1 MRVLLVVG
9 KGGVGKT
16 TVAAATAL
24 TAAAAGHRT
33 LVLSTDPA
41 HSLADALDM
50 PIGTR
55 PTAVT
60 ETLDAQQLD
69 ARERMEESWDEIRS
83 YLVRVMDWA
92 GVEGVEAEELAV
104 LPGLDEVF
112 ALSDLHDLVDEGRW
126 DTLVVDCAPT
136 AETIRLLSL
145 PEVLSW
151 YMARAFPASRRLN
164 RVVGPVVAK
173 VSSLPV
179 AGDEVFEAGHRFY
192 ERIDSVRALLADAA
206 TTTARLV
213 VNPERMVVAEARR
226 THTYLSLF
234 GYGVDAVVAN
244 RLLPDGIVDPW
255 FDRWKAVHADQLDEI
270 ERAFAPLPILKAELA
285 EEELVGVAALAAF
298 GQSLYGDSDPA
309 QHLHEGTAMALVRD
323 GEQVHLELELPGAE
337 RGEVAVGRRGD
348 ELMVTVGPYRRAV
361 MLPDSLRRRVVRKA
375 GLSDGR
381 LVVSFGENG
390 SSNG

>member
-1 MRVLLVVG
+1 MKILLVMG

-24 TAAAAGHRT
+24 AAAEAGHRT

-41 HSLADALDM
+41 HSLADALGL

-60 ETLDAQQLD
+60 DGLDAQQLD
-69 ARERMEESWDEIRS
+69 ARERMEESWDDIRR
-83 YLVRVMDWA
+83 YLVQVLDWA

-104 LPGLDEVF
+104 LPGLEEVF
-112 ALSDLHDLVDEGRW
+112 ALSDLHDLAEDGTW

-151 YMARAFPASRRLN
+151 YMDRAFPATRRLN
-164 RVVGPVVAK
+164 KVVGPVMAR

-179 AGDEVFEAGHRFY
+179 AGDDVFAAGHRFY
-192 ERIDSVRALLADAA
+192 GRIDAVRTLLADSE
-206 TTTARLV
+206 TTAARLV

-226 THTYLSLF
+226 TYTYLSLF
-234 GYGVDAVVAN
+234 GYGVDAVIAN
-244 RLLPDGIVDPW
+244 RLLPEGIVDPW
-255 FDRWKAVHADQLDEI
+255 FDRWKTVHAEQLDEI
-270 ERAFAPLPILKAELA
+270 EQAFSPLPVLKAELA
-285 EEELVGVAALAAF
+285 EEELLGVDALSAF
-298 GQSLYGDSDPA
+298 GRTLYGDEDPA
-309 QHLHEGTAMALVRD
+309 RRLHEGTTMRLERD
-323 GEQVHLELELPGAE
+323 GETLRLQLDLPGAE
-337 RGEVAVGRRGD
+337 RGDVGVGRRGD

-361 MLPDSLRRRVVRKA
+361 MLPDSLRRRSVREA
-375 GLSDGR
+375 GLEAGR
-381 LVVSFGENG
+381 LVVTFE
-390 SSNG
+390 

>member
-1 MRVLLVVG
+1 MG

-24 TAAAAGHRT
+24 AAAEAGHRT

-41 HSLADALDM
+41 HSLADALTM

-55 PTAVT
+55 PTPVT
-60 ETLDAQQLD
+60 DRLDAQQLD
-69 ARERMEESWDEIRS
+69 ARQRMEESWDDIRS
-83 YLVRVMDWA
+83 YLVSVLDWA

-104 LPGLDEVF
+104 LPGLDEIF
-112 ALSDLHDLVDEGRW
+112 ALSDLHDLAEQADW

-151 YMARAFPASRRLN
+151 YMDRAFPVTRRLN
-164 RVVGPVVAK
+164 RVVGPVMSR

-179 AGDEVFEAGHRFY
+179 AGDEVFAAGHRFY
-192 ERIDSVRALLADAA
+192 DRIDAVRDLLSDGA

-226 THTYLSLF
+226 TYTYLSLF
-234 GYGVDAVVAN
+234 GYRVDAVVAN

-255 FDRWKAVHADQLDEI
+255 FDRWKAVHAEQLEEI
-270 ERAFAPLPILKAELA
+270 ERAFAPLPILRAELA
-285 EEELVGVAALAAF
+285 DEELLGVDALTAF
-298 GQSLYGDSDPA
+298 GRSLYDEDDPA
-309 QHLHEGTAMALVRD
+309 ELLHEGAPMHLHRD
-323 GEQVHLELELPGAE
+323 GETVRLLLELPGAE
-337 RGEVAVGRRGD
+337 RGEVSVGRRGD

-361 MLPDSLRRRVVRKA
+361 MLPDSLRRRGVRKA
-375 GLSDGR
+375 DLEDGR
-381 LVVSFGENG
+381 LMIIFE
-390 SSNG
+390 

>member
-1 MRVLLVVG
+1 MG

-24 TAAAAGHRT
+24 VAAEAGHRT

-41 HSLADALDM
+41 HSLADALQV
-50 PIGTR
+50 PVGNR
-55 PTAVT
+55 PTGVVDGL
-60 ETLDAQQLD
+60 EAQQLD
-69 ARERMEESWDEIRS
+69 ARERMEESWDDIRQ
-83 YLVRVMDWA
+83 YLVEVLDWA

-104 LPGLDEVF
+104 LPGLEEVF
-112 ALSDLHDLVDEGRW
+112 ALSDLHDLAEDGSW

-151 YMARAFPASRRLN
+151 YMDRAFPATRRLN

-179 AGDEVFEAGHRFY
+179 AGDEVFAAGHRFY
-192 ERIDSVRALLADAA
+192 ERIDGVRELLADGA

-234 GYGVDAVVAN
+234 GYRVDAVVAN

-255 FDRWKAVHADQLDEI
+255 FDRWKAVHAEQLDEI
-270 ERAFAPLPILKAELA
+270 ERAFSPLPVIEAELA
-285 EEELVGVAALAAF
+285 DEELLGVPALSAF
-298 GQSLYGDSDPA
+298 GRALYGTEDPTETM
-309 QHLHEGTAMALVRD
+309 HEGTPMRLKRD
-323 GEQVHLELELPGAE
+323 GGWVRLELDLPGAE
-337 RGEVAVGRRGD
+337 RGSVGVGRRGD

-361 MLPDSLRRRVVRKA
+361 MLPDSLRRRTVRTA
-375 GLSDGR
+375 GLDDGR
-381 LVVSFGENG
+381 LVVTFE
-390 SSNG
+390 